1 MFDNSLFCSRTVEE
15 MKNKGERQ
23 FQEMVET
30 GREQGEAE
38 LTRRVQEGRDLA
50 EQNFTTTVQ
59 VSSHAPKCVHR
70 LFTQTLQS
78 RERDNCLA
86 TTTTR
91 QRNGAL
97 EIRKNMKM

>member
-1 MFDNSLFCSRTVEE
+1 

-70 LFTQTLQS
+70 LFTKL
-78 RERDNCLA
+78 RRAGHA
-86 TTTTR
+86 T
-91 QRNGAL
+91 
-97 EIRKNMKM
+97 IV